1 MEDAIQAQI
10 VALKKGQ
17 ILDAAT
23 QVFAEKG
30 FHKATIKDIAKVAGI
45 ADGTVYNYFENKT
58 ALLLG
63 ILDRLNESEQREVDL
78 GAGIEDDFRAF
89 FVVYLRHRLDVV
101 FDNADIFRAILPE
114 LLVNTELREMYFNNV
129 IAPTLEMGEALF
141 AERMSAGQMRE
152 VNPALVTR
160 TLAGTV
166 FGLLNLYLLGAEEIA
181 SQRDELAEVIA
192 AMLWDGLVL

>member
-17 ILDAAT
+17 ILDSAT

-78 GAGIEDDFRAF
+78 GGGMDGDFRAF
-89 FVVYLRHRLDVV
+89 FVRYLRHRLDVV

-114 LLVNTELREMYFNNV
+114 LLVNAELRETYYNEV
-129 IAPTLEMGEALF
+129 IAPTMTLAEAMF
-141 AERMSAGQMRE
+141 AERMSGGQMRQT
-152 VNPALVTR
+152 NPALATQI
-160 TLAGTV
+160 LAGTV

-181 SQRDELAEVIA
+181 SQRDEMAEVIA
-192 AMLWDGLVL
+192 TMVWDGLGK